1 MGFSGSLPGSI
12 ISTREDF
19 STAEHEATTFS
30 CGMYLTCW
38 HQLGWRPWERKMAV
52 AGDLLETVKFQ
63 ILPLEHGQGQC
74 QIGLEITK
82 SMALA
87 LVTTAWVK

>member
-1 MGFSGSLPGSI
+1 
-12 ISTREDF
+12 
-19 STAEHEATTFS
+19 
-30 CGMYLTCW
+30 
-38 HQLGWRPWERKMAV
+38 MAV